1 MDGWG
6 DVAEE
11 LLHIEHPAGNGRDT
25 PEVSRRGR
33 PRGSG
38 DVLQRRAYQNFLR
51 ASVLPGPLRLQSVES
66 IASSDQGG
74 VESADTPGGGQHV
87 QAPDASES
95 QSVFGS
101 VVSAMK
107 DLIPRFRHIGSSVQM
122 QLHASALNFKNESAE
137 CAQNAQAVADSFLAS
152 ERVVASARASAA
164 MSKEYGCGRDFS
176 RDLTRIAASAV
187 EAGGLVWGH
196 ILSSVR
202 ELLQQA
208 GWQGLLFVKK
218 RKFDETPLRV
228 RLQCS
233 PQVAQVEHAGNAG
246 KEKSVTKILQTLFS
260 LTMLCKTP
268 SGDYQVLRGN
278 IPSYLQALDKSTAE
292 NLKAAQMDLED
303 TVPELKAVSSLFNCK
318 VQHTITDRFAA
329 NSKCELALAAE
340 DPTWILAHQYCR
352 SHKIAQIQTKA
363 TSLPET
369 ETHISGVIS
378 VALALQNAGSTQ
390 ALKDILNQIFE
401 EQLVVREGAPPEF
414 AKAHRE
420 EVYDV
425 FLGPLPSEA
434 PQDVRYKRAATRRI
448 QQRLILSHF
457 LNGEL
462 RSTEIA
468 HWCVDGLSR
477 QNVLRLFKKW
487 VTPALLPGKC
497 EIFPRSRWTGGDLSV
512 EWAGL
517 LASHHRI
524 LSLLMDRWVTKV
536 TGPAAR
542 ARPSNPEATGWG
554 SVAMASL
561 TSSSPTLPAL
571 QNAPNPDAP
580 ADPADAGAGVGGV
593 EAQELPAVAHVLQA
607 AVDQQAQDEFSWAKF
622 NKTMKDK
629 ARTWA
634 VTQPASGLALIKSVM
649 RPTFRFLFRNL
660 HLFSSDWD
668 EQQELAFAS
677 QSVRSYRI
685 VEEYRATHLDMF
697 FNELRQLFHCRM
709 KALQPQDLNIRV
721 RTLMFRVV
729 ARAGACAQR
738 LLGSCSRSYPGKL
751 FGEVLSEDGDPNLVL
766 QDSKCLYDALT
777 ADFIGRYNTPAAL
790 GSADATAQ
798 LRVLASELEYDISE
812 IESRHASVRRVVL
825 VRSCQATGLTLEDA
839 SSEFVC
845 RSFCRRVG
853 S

>member
-25 PEVSRRGR
+25 SEVSRRGR

-51 ASVLPGPLRLQSVES
+51 ASVLPGPLRLQSIES

-74 VESADTPGGGQHV
+74 VESADTPGGGQHL

-122 QLHASALNFKNESAE
+122 QLHASALNFKNEPAD
-137 CAQNAQAVADSFLAS
+137 CAQNAQVVADRFLAS
-152 ERVVASARASAA
+152 ERVVATARASAA
-164 MSKEYGCGRDFS
+164 MSNEYDRGRDFS

-187 EAGGLVWGH
+187 EAGGLIWGH

-202 ELLQQA
+202 EAVQQA

-233 PQVAQVEHAGNAG
+233 PQVEDAG

-303 TVPELKAVSSLFNCK
+303 TVPELKAVSSLFDCK

-329 NSKCELALAAE
+329 NSKCEVALASE
-340 DPTWILAHQYCR
+340 NPSWILAHQYCR

-414 AKAHRE
+414 ARAHRE

-434 PQDVRYKRAATRRI
+434 LQDVRYRRAAAKRI

-462 RSTEIA
+462 RSTEIT

-477 QNVLRLFKKW
+477 HNVLRLFKKW

-512 EWAGL
+512 DWAGL

-536 TGPAAR
+536 TGSAAR

-561 TSSSPTLPAL
+561 TSFSPTLPAL

-580 ADPADAGAGVGGV
+580 ADPADAGDGVGLGV
-593 EAQELPAVAHVLQA
+593 EAQDLPAVAHVLQA

-649 RPTFRFLFRNL
+649 QPTFRFLFRNL

-668 EQQELAFAS
+668 EQQELAFAN
-677 QSVRSYRI
+677 QSARSYRI
-685 VEEYRATHLDMF
+685 VEEYRATHLHMF

-790 GSADATAQ
+790 GSADAMAQ
-798 LRVLASELEYDISE
+798 LRVLATELEYDISE

-825 VRSCQATGLTLEDA
+825 VRSCQAKGLTLEHA
-839 SSEFVC
+839 SAEFVC
-845 RSFCRRVG
+845 RSFCKRAG

>member
-1 MDGWG
+1 M
-6 DVAEE
+6 
-11 LLHIEHPAGNGRDT
+11 
-25 PEVSRRGR
+25 
-33 PRGSG
+33 
-38 DVLQRRAYQNFLR
+38 
-51 ASVLPGPLRLQSVES
+51 LPGPLRLQSIESIES
-66 IASSDQGG
+66 IASSDHGE
-74 VESADTPGGGQHV
+74 VESANVPGD
-87 QAPDASES
+87 APDASHS
-95 QSVFGS
+95 QSVFGP
-101 VVSAMK
+101 VVRAMK

-122 QLHASALNFKNESAE
+122 QLHASALNFKNKPSES
-137 CAQNAQAVADSFLAS
+137 AQNAQVVADKFLSS

-164 MSKEYGCGRDFS
+164 MSNDYDRGRDFS
-176 RDLTRIAASAV
+176 RDLTRIAASTV
-187 EAGGLVWGH
+187 EAGGLLWGH

-202 ELLQQA
+202 EIVQQA
-208 GWQGLLFVKK
+208 GWQALMFVKK

-233 PQVAQVEHAGNAG
+233 PDTEGAG

-292 NLKAAQMDLED
+292 NLKAAQTDLED
-303 TVPELKAVSSLFNCK
+303 TVPELKAVSSLFDCK
-318 VQHTITDRFAA
+318 VQHTVTDRFAA
-329 NSKCELALAAE
+329 NSKCEVAMAAE
-340 DPTWILAHQYCR
+340 DPSWVLSHMFCR

-369 ETHISGVIS
+369 EAHISGVIS

-401 EQLVVREGAPPEF
+401 EQLFVEEGAPPEF

-434 PQDVRYKRAATRRI
+434 LGDVRYKRAATRRI

-462 RSTEIA
+462 RSAKIT
-468 HWCVDGLSR
+468 HWSVTGLSR
-477 QNVLRLFKKW
+477 KNVLRLFRKW

-512 EWAGL
+512 DWSGL
-517 LASHHRI
+517 LASHHGI
-524 LSLLMDRWVTKV
+524 LSELIDRWVTKV

-561 TSSSPTLPAL
+561 TSSSPSLPAV
-571 QNAPNPDAP
+571 QNAPNAPNAP
-580 ADPADAGAGVGGV
+580 ADPVEAGDDIDVGLGVQ
-593 EAQELPAVAHVLQA
+593 AQELPAVAHVLQA
-607 AVDQQAQDEFSWAKF
+607 AVDQQAQDEFSWSKF
-622 NKTMKDK
+622 NKTMRDK
-629 ARTWA
+629 ARAWT
-634 VTQPASGLALIKSVM
+634 VTQPASGLAVIRSVM
-649 RPTFRFLFRNL
+649 QPTFRFLFRNL
-660 HLFSSDWD
+660 HLFSADW
-668 EQQELAFAS
+668 EEEQELKFAA

-685 VEEYRATHLDMF
+685 VEEYKATHLRKF
-697 FNELRQLFHCRM
+697 FDELRQLFHSRM
-709 KALQPQDLNIRV
+709 KALQPQDLNVRV

-738 LLGSCSRSYPGKL
+738 LLGSSSQSYPGKL

-766 QDSKCLYDALT
+766 QDRKCLYDALT
-777 ADFIGRYNTPAAL
+777 ADFIGRYNTPATL
-790 GSADATAQ
+790 RSADAIAQ

-812 IESRHASVRRVVL
+812 IESRHSSVRRVVV
-825 VRSCQATGLTLEDA
+825 VRSCQAKGLTLEDA

-845 RSFCRRVG
+845 RSFCKRAG